1 MIIERANNL
10 KEKFNEYIK
19 KKKKLEGKM
28 KNRKKRYQILI
39 CYLLEETR
47 LSNLWRAIIKLFLK
61 SKKGS
66 RCKRA

>member
-47 LSNLWRAIIKLFLK
+47 LSNLWRTIIKLFLK
-61 SKKGS
+61 SKTGS